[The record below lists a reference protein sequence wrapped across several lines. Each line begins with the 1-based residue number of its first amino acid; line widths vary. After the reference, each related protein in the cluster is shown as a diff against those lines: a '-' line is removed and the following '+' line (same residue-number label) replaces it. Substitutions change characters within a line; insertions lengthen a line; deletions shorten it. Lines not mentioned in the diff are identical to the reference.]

1 VPTYPLFKGSAGGQ
15 NANMFLRVRTR
26 NKNGKRHRY
35 WSIVENRRVCG
46 GRVVQ
51 RQVLYLGELND
62 SQRAG
67 WVRAIE
73 ALEPAT
79 ERTQQLALF
88 PDDVHTLPALDY
100 PIVQIRLDGIQLR
113 RPRQWGACWL
123 ACQLWEML
131 GLDGFW
137 NERLGISRRGTD
149 WLHVLKTLVAYRLID
164 PGSEFRLHRQW
175 FERSA
180 MADLLGASAGIAGK
194 NTLYRCLDRLL
205 EHRDALFSHLTEQ
218 WQTLFDSH
226 YDVLLYDLT
235 STYFECDPP
244 EHRDDK
250 RRFGYSRDHRPD
262 CVQVVIGLV
271 VTPEGL
277 PLGYE
282 IYPGNTND
290 TTTLRGF
297 LDHIEGRYGRVNRVW
312 LMDRGIPTEETLA
325 DMRSQGTFYLVGT
338 PKGRLNQLEQ
348 SLLRQPWH
356 QAREQVRV
364 KLLPSEG
371 EFYLYVESADR
382 VAKERS
388 MRRRRLKRLWHR
400 LGELQHMKQSRDAL
414 LMRLGEARKRAG
426 RAWSLVEI
434 HVPEKNQPVTPATFT
449 FSLSRAKL
457 RRWRRREGR
466 YLLRS
471 NLTQDQPQSVWEKY
485 LLLTRIEQAFKE
497 LKSDLAIR
505 PIHHQREP
513 RIEAHLFVSFL
524 AYCLFATLRNLLR
537 PSATGLTSR
546 AVIET
551 FSQMQ
556 MIDVHLPT
564 TDGRIILLQRY
575 TEPEPDVQLL
585 LDRLN
590 LRLPG
595 QPPPRIY
602 DKGVMEM

>member
-1 VPTYPLFKGSAGGQ
+1 
-15 NANMFLRVRTR
+15 MFLRVRKR
-26 NKNGKRHRY
+26 NKNGKQHRY
-35 WSIVENRRVCG
+35 WSLVENRRVCG
-46 GRVVQ
+46 GRIVQ

-62 SQRAG
+62 TQRAG

-79 ERTQQLALF
+79 ERAQQLALF
-88 PDDVHTLPALDY
+88 PDDVQALPVLDY
-100 PIVQIRLDGIQLR
+100 PIVQIRLDRIQLR

-123 ACQLWEML
+123 TCQLWDRL

-137 NERLGISRRGTD
+137 NERLGISRKGTH
-149 WLHVLKTLVAYRLID
+149 WLDVLKTLVAYRLID

-180 MADLLGASAGIAGK
+180 MADLLGASAGTAGK

-205 EHRDALFSHLTEQ
+205 EHRDALFSHLTQ
-218 WQTLFDSH
+218 RWRTLFHSR

-244 EHRDDK
+244 ERADDK

-297 LDHIEGRYGRVNRVW
+297 LERIEGRYGRVNRVW

-325 DMRSQGTFYLVGT
+325 HMRSQGTFYLVGT
-338 PKGRLNQLEQ
+338 PKGRLNKLEQ

-356 QAREQVRV
+356 QARRQVRV

-382 VAKERS
+382 VAKERA
-388 MRRRRLKRLWHR
+388 MRRRRLKRLWRR
-400 LGELQHMKQSRDAL
+400 LHELQQMKQSRDAL
-414 LMRLGEARKRAG
+414 LMRLGEARKLAG
-426 RAWSLVEI
+426 RTWSLVEI
-434 HVPEKNQPVTPATFT
+434 RVPEKNQPVTPETFT

-471 NLTQDQPQSVWEKY
+471 NLTQDEPGAVWEKY
-485 LLLTRIEQAFKE
+485 LLLTRVEQAFKE
-497 LKSDLAIR
+497 LKSDLSIR
-505 PIHHQREP
+505 PIHHQREH

-537 PSATGLTSR
+537 PSATGLTARS
-546 AVIET
+546 VIET

-575 TEPEPDVQLL
+575 TEPEPEVQLL

-590 LRLPG
+590 LRLPS

-602 DKGVMEM
+602 DKGALEM

>member
-1 VPTYPLFKGSAGGQ
+1 
-15 NANMFLRVRTR
+15 MFLRVRKR

-35 WSIVENRRVCG
+35 WSIVENRRVGG

-62 SQRAG
+62 TQRAG

-79 ERTQQLALF
+79 ERAQQLALF
-88 PDDVHTLPALDY
+88 PDDVQSLPTLDY
-100 PIVQIRLDGIQLR
+100 PIVQIRLDRIQLR

-123 ACQLWEML
+123 TCQLWEKL

-137 NERLGISRRGTD
+137 NERLGLSRKGTH

-205 EHRDALFSHLTEQ
+205 EHREALFSHLTQ
-218 WQTLFDSH
+218 RWRTLFHTH

-244 EHRDDK
+244 ERCDDK

-290 TTTLRGF
+290 ATTLRGF
-297 LDHIEGRYGRVNRVW
+297 LDRIEAQYGRVNRVW

-325 DMRSQGTFYLVGT
+325 HMRSQGTFYLVGT
-338 PKGRLNQLEQ
+338 PKGRLNKLEQ

-356 QAREQVRV
+356 QARQQVRV

-371 EFYLYVESADR
+371 EFYLYVESTDR
-382 VAKERS
+382 VTKERA
-388 MRRRRLKRLWHR
+388 MRRRRLKRLLHR
-400 LGELQHMKQSRDAL
+400 LDELQRMKQSRDAL
-414 LMRLGEARKRAG
+414 LMRLGEARKLAG
-426 RAWSLVEI
+426 RTWSLVDI
-434 HVPEKNQPVTPATFT
+434 HVPGKNQSVTPETFT

-471 NLTQDQPQSVWEKY
+471 NLPQDEPGAVWEKY
-485 LLLTRIEQAFKE
+485 LLLTRVEQAFKE
-497 LKSDLAIR
+497 LKNDLSIR
-505 PIHHQREP
+505 PIHHQCQL
-513 RIEAHLFVSFL
+513 RIEAHIFVSFL
-524 AYCLFATLRNLLR
+524 AYCLFTTLRNLLR
-537 PSATGLTSR
+537 PAATGLTSR
-546 AVIET
+546 SVIDT

-564 TDGRIILLQRY
+564 TDGRVILLQRY
-575 TEPEPDVQLL
+575 TEPEPEVQLL

-590 LRLPG
+590 LRLPN

-602 DKGVMEM
+602 DKGAPLM

>member
-1 VPTYPLFKGSAGGQ
+1 
-15 NANMFLRVRTR
+15 MFLRVRTR
-26 NKNGKRHRY
+26 NKNGKQHRY
-35 WSIVENRRVCG
+35 WSLVENRRVCG
-46 GRVVQ
+46 GRIVQ

-62 SQRAG
+62 TQRVG

-79 ERTQQLALF
+79 ERAQQLALF
-88 PDDVHTLPALDY
+88 PDDVQTLPTLDY

-137 NERLGISRRGTD
+137 KERLGISRKGTH

-205 EHRDALFSHLTEQ
+205 EHREALFSHLTEQ
-218 WQTLFDSH
+218 WRTLFHSR

-244 EHRDDK
+244 ARCDDK

-282 IYPGNTND
+282 IYPGNTHD

-297 LDHIEGRYGRVNRVW
+297 LDRIEARYGRVNRVW

-325 DMRSQGTFYLVGT
+325 HMRSQGTFYLVGT

-356 QAREQVRV
+356 QARQQVRV

-400 LGELQHMKQSRDAL
+400 LGELQRMKQSRDAL
-414 LMRLGEARKRAG
+414 LMRLGEARKLAG
-426 RAWSLVEI
+426 RTWSLVEI
-434 HVPEKNQPVTPATFT
+434 RMPEKNQPVTAETFT

-471 NLTQDQPQSVWEKY
+471 NLTQDEPGAVWEKY
-485 LLLTRIEQAFKE
+485 LLLTRVEQAFKE
-497 LKSDLAIR
+497 LKNDLSIR
-505 PIHHQREP
+505 PIHHQREH

-546 AVIET
+546 SVIET

-564 TDGRIILLQRY
+564 TDGRVILLQRY
-575 TEPEPDVQLL
+575 TEPEPEVQLL

-590 LRLPG
+590 LRLPS

-602 DKGVMEM
+602 DKGALEM

>member
-1 VPTYPLFKGSAGGQ
+1 
-15 NANMFLRVRTR
+15 MFLRVRTR
-26 NKNGKRHRY
+26 NKNGKQHRY
-35 WSIVENRRVCG
+35 WSLVENRRVCG
-46 GRVVQ
+46 GRIVQ

-62 SQRAG
+62 TQRVG

-79 ERTQQLALF
+79 ERAQQLALF
-88 PDDVHTLPALDY
+88 PDDVQTLPTLDY

-137 NERLGISRRGTD
+137 KERLGISRKGTH

-205 EHRDALFSHLTEQ
+205 EHREALFSHLTEQ
-218 WQTLFDSH
+218 WRTLFHSR

-244 EHRDDK
+244 ARCDDK

-282 IYPGNTND
+282 IYPGNTHD

-297 LDHIEGRYGRVNRVW
+297 LDRIEARYGRVNRVW

-325 DMRSQGTFYLVGT
+325 HMRSQGTFYLVGT

-356 QAREQVRV
+356 QARQQVRV

-400 LGELQHMKQSRDAL
+400 LGELQRMKQSRDAL
-414 LMRLGEARKRAG
+414 LMRLGEARKLAG
-426 RAWSLVEI
+426 RTWSLVEI
-434 HVPEKNQPVTPATFT
+434 RMPEKNQPVTAETFT

-471 NLTQDQPQSVWEKY
+471 NLTQDEPGAVWEKY
-485 LLLTRIEQAFKE
+485 LLLTRVEQAFKE
-497 LKSDLAIR
+497 LKNDLSIR
-505 PIHHQREP
+505 PIHHQREH

-546 AVIET
+546 SVIET

-564 TDGRIILLQRY
+564 TDGRVILLQRY
-575 TEPEPDVQLL
+575 TEPEPEVQLL

-590 LRLPG
+590 LRLPS

-602 DKGVMEM
+602 DKGVVEM

>member
-1 VPTYPLFKGSAGGQ
+1 
-15 NANMFLRVRTR
+15 MFLRVRTR
-26 NKNGKRHRY
+26 KKNGKAHRY

-79 ERTQQLALF
+79 QRAQQLALF

-123 ACQLWEML
+123 TCQLWEML

-137 NERLGISRRGTD
+137 NERLGISRKGTH

-218 WQTLFDSH
+218 WRTLFDTH

-244 EHRDDK
+244 ERCDDK

-325 DMRSQGTFYLVGT
+325 HMRSQGTFYLVGT

-400 LGELQHMKQSRDAL
+400 LGELQRMKQSRDAL
-414 LMRLGEARKRAG
+414 LMRLGEARKLAG
-426 RAWSLVEI
+426 RTWSLVDI
-434 HVPEKNQPVTPATFT
+434 HVPEKNQPVTPETFT

-485 LLLTRIEQAFKE
+485 LLLTRVEQAFKE
-497 LKSDLAIR
+497 LKSDLSIR

-546 AVIET
+546 SVIEA

-564 TDGRIILLQRY
+564 TDGRVILLQRY
-575 TEPEPDVQLL
+575 TEPEPDIQLL

-590 LRLPG
+590 LRLPS

-602 DKGVMEM
+602 DKGVIEM

>member
-1 VPTYPLFKGSAGGQ
+1 MGA
-15 NANMFLRVRTR
+15 R
-26 NKNGKRHRY
+26 
-35 WSIVENRRVCG
+35 
-46 GRVVQ
+46 RVVQ

-62 SQRAG
+62 TQRAG

-79 ERTQQLALF
+79 ERAQQLALF
-88 PDDVHTLPALDY
+88 PDDVQSLPTLDY
-100 PIVQIRLDGIQLR
+100 PIVQIRLDRIQLR

-123 ACQLWEML
+123 TCQLWDML

-137 NERLGISRRGTD
+137 NERLGLSRKGTH
-149 WLHVLKTLVAYRLID
+149 WLDVLKTLVAYRLID

-205 EHRDALFSHLTEQ
+205 EHRQALFSHLTQ
-218 WQTLFDSH
+218 RWRTLFHTH

-244 EHRDDK
+244 ERCDDK

-282 IYPGNTND
+282 IYPGSTND
-290 TTTLRGF
+290 ATTLRGF
-297 LDHIEGRYGRVNRVW
+297 LDRIEAQYGRVNRVW

-325 DMRSQGTFYLVGT
+325 HMRSQGTFYLVGT
-338 PKGRLNQLEQ
+338 PKGRLNKLEQ
-348 SLLRQPWH
+348 SLLRQRWQ
-356 QAREQVRV
+356 QARQQVRV

-382 VAKERS
+382 VTKERA
-388 MRRRRLKRLWHR
+388 MRRRRLKRLLHR
-400 LGELQHMKQSRDAL
+400 LDELQRMKQSRDAL
-414 LMRLGEARKRAG
+414 LMRLGEARKLAG
-426 RAWSLVEI
+426 RTWSLVDI
-434 HVPEKNQPVTPATFT
+434 HVPGKNQPVTPETFT

-471 NLTQDQPQSVWEKY
+471 NLPQDEPGAVWEKY
-485 LLLTRIEQAFKE
+485 LLLTRVEQAFKE
-497 LKSDLAIR
+497 LKNDLSIR
-505 PIHHQREP
+505 PIHHQRQP
-513 RIEAHLFVSFL
+513 RIEAHIFVSFL
-524 AYCLFATLRNLLR
+524 AYCLFTTLRNLLR
-537 PSATGLTSR
+537 PAATGLTSR
-546 AVIET
+546 SVIET

-564 TDGRIILLQRY
+564 TDGRVILLQRY
-575 TEPEPDVQLL
+575 TEPEPEVQLL

-590 LRLPG
+590 LRLPN

-602 DKGVMEM
+602 DKGAPPM

>member
-1 VPTYPLFKGSAGGQ
+1 
-15 NANMFLRVRTR
+15 MFLRVRNR

-51 RQVLYLGELND
+51 RQVLHLGELND
-62 SQRAG
+62 TQRAG

-79 ERTQQLALF
+79 ERAQQLALF
-88 PDDVHTLPALDY
+88 PDDVQSLPTLDY
-100 PIVQIRLDGIQLR
+100 PIVQIRLDRIQLR

-123 ACQLWEML
+123 TCQLWDML

-137 NERLGISRRGTD
+137 NERLGLSRKGTH

-180 MADLLGASAGIAGK
+180 MADLLGASAGVAGK

-205 EHRDALFSHLTEQ
+205 EHRQALFSHLTQ
-218 WQTLFDSH
+218 RWRTLFHTH

-244 EHRDDK
+244 ERCDDK

-290 TTTLRGF
+290 ATTLRGF
-297 LDHIEGRYGRVNRVW
+297 LDRIEAQYGRVNRVW

-325 DMRSQGTFYLVGT
+325 YMRSQGTFYLVGT
-338 PKGRLNQLEQ
+338 PKGRLNKLEQ
-348 SLLRQPWH
+348 SLLQQPWH

-364 KLLPSEG
+364 KWLPSEG
-371 EFYLYVESADR
+371 EFYLYVESAAR
-382 VAKERS
+382 VTKERA
-388 MRRRRLKRLWHR
+388 MRRRRLKRLLHR
-400 LGELQHMKQSRDAL
+400 LAQLQRMKQSRDAL
-414 LMRLGEARKRAG
+414 LMRLGEARRQAG
-426 RAWSLVEI
+426 RTWSLVDI
-434 HVPEKNQPVTPATFT
+434 HVPGKNQPVTPETFT

-471 NLTQDQPQSVWEKY
+471 NLPQDEPGAVWEKY
-485 LLLTRIEQAFKE
+485 LLLTQVEQAFKE
-497 LKSDLAIR
+497 LKNDLSIR
-505 PIHHQREP
+505 PIHHQCQL
-513 RIEAHLFVSFL
+513 RIEAHIFVSFL
-524 AYCLFATLRNLLR
+524 AYCLFTTLRNLLR

-546 AVIET
+546 SVIDT

-564 TDGRIILLQRY
+564 TDGRVILLQRY
-575 TEPEPDVQLL
+575 TEPEPEVQLL

-590 LRLPG
+590 LRLPN

-602 DKGVMEM
+602 DKGAPPM

>member
-1 VPTYPLFKGSAGGQ
+1 
-15 NANMFLRVRTR
+15 MFLRVRTR

-35 WSIVENRRVCG
+35 WSIAENRRVCG

-79 ERTQQLALF
+79 QRAEQLALF

-100 PIVQIRLDGIQLR
+100 PIVQIHLDGIELR

-123 ACQLWEML
+123 TCQLWEML

-137 NERLGISRRGTD
+137 NERLGISRKGTH

-218 WQTLFDSH
+218 WRTLFDTQ

-244 EHRDDK
+244 QHREDK

-297 LDHIEGRYGRVNRVW
+297 LDRIEGRYGRVNRVW

-325 DMRSQGTFYLVGT
+325 HMRSQGTFYLVGT

-348 SLLRQPWH
+348 SLLRQPWY

-388 MRRRRLKRLWHR
+388 MRRRRLKRLWQR
-400 LGELQHMKQSRDAL
+400 LGELQRMKQSRDAL
-414 LMRLGEARKRAG
+414 LMRLGEARKLAG

-434 HVPEKNQPVTPATFT
+434 HVPEKNQPVTPETFT

-471 NLTQDQPQSVWEKY
+471 NLTPDEPQGVWEKY
-485 LLLTRIEQAFKE
+485 LLLTRVEQAFKE
-497 LKSDLAIR
+497 LKSDLSIR
-505 PIHHQREP
+505 PIHHQREH

-546 AVIET
+546 AVIEA

-564 TDGRIILLQRY
+564 TDGRVILLQRY

-590 LRLPG
+590 LRLPR

-602 DKGVMEM
+602 DKGALEM

>member
-1 VPTYPLFKGSAGGQ
+1 
-15 NANMFLRVRTR
+15 MFLRVRKR
-26 NKNGKRHRY
+26 NKNGKQHRY

-62 SQRAG
+62 TQRAG

-79 ERTQQLALF
+79 AQAHQLALF
-88 PDDVHTLPALDY
+88 PDDVQCLPVLDY
-100 PIVQIRLDGIQLR
+100 PIVQICLDRIQLH

-123 ACQLWEML
+123 TCQLWDRL

-137 NERLGISRRGTD
+137 TERLGVSRKGTR
-149 WLHVLKTLVAYRLID
+149 WLHVVKTLVAYRLID

-205 EHRDALFSHLTEQ
+205 EHREALFSHLTQQ
-218 WQTLFDSH
+218 WRTLFNTH

-244 EHRDDK
+244 ERCDDK
-250 RRFGYSRDHRPD
+250 RRFGYSRDRRPD

-297 LDHIEGRYGRVNRVW
+297 LDRIEARYGRVHRVW

-325 DMRSQGTFYLVGT
+325 HMRSQGTFYLVGT
-338 PKGRLNQLEQ
+338 PKGRLTKLEQ

-356 QAREQVRV
+356 QARQQIRV
-364 KLLPSEG
+364 KLLKSEG

-382 VAKERS
+382 VAKERA
-388 MRRRRLKRLWHR
+388 MRRRRLKRLLRR
-400 LGELQHMKQSRDAL
+400 LDELQHMKQSRDAL
-414 LMRLGEARKRAG
+414 LMRLGEARKLAG
-426 RAWSLVEI
+426 RTWSLVDI
-434 HVPEKNQPVTPATFT
+434 HVPEKNEPVTPESFT

-471 NLTQDQPQSVWEKY
+471 NLTQDEPGTVWEKY
-485 LLLTRIEQAFKE
+485 LLLTRVEQAFKE
-497 LKSDLAIR
+497 LKSDLSIR
-505 PIHHQREP
+505 PIHHQREH
-513 RIEAHLFVSFL
+513 RIEAHIFVSFL

-537 PSATGLTSR
+537 PSAAGLTSR
-546 AVIET
+546 SVIET

-556 MIDVHLPT
+556 MIDVYLPT
-564 TDGRIILLQRY
+564 TDGRVILLQRH
-575 TEPEPDVQLL
+575 TEPEPEVQLL
-585 LDRLN
+585 LDRLK
-590 LRLPG
+590 LRLPS

-602 DKGVMEM
+602 DKGVLEM